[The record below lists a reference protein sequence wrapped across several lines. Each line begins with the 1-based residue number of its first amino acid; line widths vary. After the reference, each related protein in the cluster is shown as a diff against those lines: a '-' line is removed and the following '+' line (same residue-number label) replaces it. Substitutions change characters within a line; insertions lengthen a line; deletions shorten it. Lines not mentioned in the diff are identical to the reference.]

1 MFRELLKS
9 LRMFGPRYEVSCG
22 GYASGF
28 FKRFYRYATA
38 KAYYEQ
44 VKHSYP
50 SVSLV
55 DLATPSSL
63 LERQSNREKRQRT
76 GTARP
81 RLCVR
86 RKTLRPLTGLVAE
99 SDGWFPERTNAA
111 VGENS
116 PQTNATLAITN
127 IRGSQV
133 RILSRPILLF
143 YRKATACPKYLPLAI
158 ES

>member
-63 LERQSNREKRQRT
+63 LERQSNREKFPVPPIYVNEPGRRDP
-76 GTARP
+76 GYAYDARP
-81 RLCVR
+81 
-86 RKTLRPLTGLVAE
+86 
-99 SDGWFPERTNAA
+99 
-111 VGENS
+111 
-116 PQTNATLAITN
+116 
-127 IRGSQV
+127 
-133 RILSRPILLF
+133 
-143 YRKATACPKYLPLAI
+143 
-158 ES
+158 